1 MPIRS
6 DPLDELA
13 IPDGTTVEEHDLVTD
28 GDVIVGGQSTVE
40 FGVRGDDVMAGERV
54 TFDGHIEAEG
64 DCRLDMWSEV
74 EEDVLVGGDAY
85 LGERARVGG
94 ELKVAGNVDIGDDV
108 DIEQSFEASGHIEI
122 RNPMPT
128 VVFLVVY
135 LSQLLR
141 IGEEE
146 AAEDLAS
153 ELVDADEEEDQPV
166 VIPRGA
172 RVSDD
177 AWRVSTPATVG
188 DDCRLHGNIRAES
201 LAVGED
207 NTIFGSLRARGDVT
221 VGAWTLPAWWLVFL
235 GLFLAQ
241 AWKSFG
247 LGATF
252 AIVKQSVPPERLAMG
267 FASTEVFRRIGFLV
281 GPLAAAALL
290 ATTATF
296 VGGFQRVLLLAV
308 ACGLVATVAQH
319 LLYDASEDTLGKSFE
334 GVGQVLRD
342 LRTMPA
348 TLRPLLVA
356 DTLIRFANGMVYV
369 FFVIVV
375 TDFLAVGF
383 TGFGVS
389 LRPDAFFGVLL
400 GVEMVVAVVSMAP
413 VSKFAEWAGLKPAV
427 ALGFLVYATFPLL
440 LIVAP
445 ADQWLVLLLFAF
457 SGLRFAGLPAHK
469 ALIVGPAER
478 NAGGRVTGTY
488 YLVRNVVVVPSA
500 ALGGWLYGS
509 EWALTVRGLTLRAGP
524 ELAFGTATA
533 VGLVGVAY
541 FLAFGREFEAY
552 A

>member
-1 MPIRS
+1 VPIRS

-54 TFDGHIEAEG
+54 TFDGHIEAAG

-153 ELVDADEEEDQPV
+153 ELVDAEDDEAQPV

-201 LAVGED
+201 LEVGGD
-207 NTIFGSLRARGDVT
+207 NTIFGSLRARGDVV
-221 VGAWTLPAWWLVFL
+221 VGPDTEIKGDVTTRGGDVSVA
-235 GLFLAQ
+235 
-241 AWKSFG
+241 K
-247 LGATF
+247 GATVWGDIS
-252 AIVKQSVPPERLAMG
+252 AADVELHEHAVVEGKIRVSGELTQVRDALGPDPAGEHDGDGAVE
-267 FASTEVFRRIGFLV
+267 TEDD
-281 GPLAAAALL
+281 PTESADAE
-290 ATTATF
+290 ATDEPTATDAEATDDGAEDS
-296 VGGFQRVLLLAV
+296 VDGEGAEDPSAV
-308 ACGLVATVAQH
+308 ESREAVEADLDGVVPMMGSDTGH
-319 LLYDASEDTLGKSFE
+319 SENGHDDAE
-334 GVGQVLRD
+334 
-342 LRTMPA
+342 
-348 TLRPLLVA
+348 
-356 DTLIRFANGMVYV
+356 
-369 FFVIVV
+369 VV
-375 TDFLAVGF
+375 
-383 TGFGVS
+383 
-389 LRPDAFFGVLL
+389 PDA
-400 GVEMVVAVVSMAP
+400 
-413 VSKFAEWAGLKPAV
+413 
-427 ALGFLVYATFPLL
+427 
-440 LIVAP
+440 
-445 ADQWLVLLLFAF
+445 D
-457 SGLRFAGLPAHK
+457 
-469 ALIVGPAER
+469 
-478 NAGGRVTGTY
+478 
-488 YLVRNVVVVPSA
+488 
-500 ALGGWLYGS
+500 
-509 EWALTVRGLTLRAGP
+509 
-524 ELAFGTATA
+524 
-533 VGLVGVAY
+533 
-541 FLAFGREFEAY
+541 
-552 A
+552 